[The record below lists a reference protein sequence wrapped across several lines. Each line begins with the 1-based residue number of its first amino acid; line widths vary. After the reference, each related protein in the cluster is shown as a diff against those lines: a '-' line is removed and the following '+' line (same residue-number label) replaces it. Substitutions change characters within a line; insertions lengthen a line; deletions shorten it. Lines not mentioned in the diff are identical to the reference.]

1 MEGGEGAL
9 ALQTGAEM
17 LDYLVRR
24 RVQMDQDELEW
35 SVVADQ
41 IRPDRRVR
49 RAGLQQPYRL
59 PEGDVPHAQWGRCR
73 SGLCRR
79 GTGAPRQQR
88 QGTCGRRDRVSP
100 PRPD

>member
-49 RAGLQQPYRL
+49 RAGLQQSYRL
-59 PEGDVPHAQWGRCR
+59 PQGHLPHAQRGGR
-73 SGLCRR
+73 
-79 GTGAPRQQR
+79 
-88 QGTCGRRDRVSP
+88 
-100 PRPD
+100 